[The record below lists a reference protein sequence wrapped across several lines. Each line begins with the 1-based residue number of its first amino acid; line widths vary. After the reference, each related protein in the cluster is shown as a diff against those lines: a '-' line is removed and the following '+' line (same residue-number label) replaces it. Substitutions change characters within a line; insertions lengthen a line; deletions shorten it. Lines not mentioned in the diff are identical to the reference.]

1 MRKKITC
8 DVWQSDR
15 NFGQTGQIVLIILLI
30 MVVGLT
36 VGLAAVARSITSVK
50 ITTQEEQSQ
59 RAFYAAE
66 AGLEASLLAGGGAV
80 PAGSFGSPTI
90 ARYQVTV
97 AEPYPTGVFSFP
109 GIVKKDETET
119 IWLVEH
125 DNTGNIK
132 APSGSDGRYPI
143 GSSLDVC
150 WSGSG
155 SGVPPALEMILF
167 HQSTVGQ
174 NLYDIKRAAFD
185 PADPPAE
192 GARRNNNNFTDVT
205 SDAGGQCGSFQ
216 YRQQVTFQG
225 GSPTFNIP
233 GGNQRLVILRLR
245 PMYNDAR
252 IAVQGASQLPPQRK
266 EIESVGTS
274 GDPTSSEVTR
284 KIKVFRSYPSTAPIF
299 DFVLFSG
306 TALTK

>member
-15 NFGQTGQIVLIILLI
+15 NFGQRGQIVLIILLI

-90 ARYQVTV
+90 ARYQVSV
-97 AEPYPTGVFSFP
+97 VEPYPTGVFSFP
-109 GIVKKDETET
+109 AVIKKDETKT

-125 DNTGNIK
+125 DNAGNIK

-143 GSSLDVC
+143 TSSLDVC
-150 WSGSG
+150 WSGPG
-155 SGVPPALEMILF
+155 SGAVPALEMILF

-174 NLYDIKRAAFD
+174 NAYNVKRAAFD

-192 GARRNNNNFTDVT
+192 GARRNNNRFADVT

-216 YRQQVTFQG
+216 YRRQVTFRGG
-225 GSPTFNIP
+225 GSTFNVP
-233 GGNQRLVILRLR
+233 GGNQRLVALRLR
-245 PMYNDAR
+245 PIYNDAR
-252 IAVQGASQLPPQRK
+252 IAVQVPSQIPLPTLPPQRR

-274 GDPTSSEVTR
+274 GEVTR